1 VKLSHRDRSARRRAL
16 TLEDAHQPDV
26 AQAIAGRAHH
36 LEQPGQTVAG
46 HAHFDSD
53 CLGEL
58 VAGQP
63 GGFLLGAY
71 HLRPPHDHPRKL
83 GQCSHGRK
91 TNGRRPC
98 TGDGRDR
105 VELTRCTAGDTD
117 RCWRPADATQPPLA
131 PAAPDTEAEASTD
144 TLTDASTLV
153 TMLAAAASWPA
164 TQVA

>member
-1 VKLSHRDRSARRRAL
+1 MKLSHRDGSARGRGLAL
-16 TLEDAHQPDV
+16 VDPDQPDV
-26 AQAIAGRAHH
+26 AQAIAGRADD
-36 LEQPGQTVAG
+36 LEQTRQPIAG
-46 HAHFDSD
+46 DTHFHSD

-58 VAGQP
+58 IAGQP
-63 GGFLLGAY
+63 GGFLLGAH
-71 HLRPPHDHPRKL
+71 HLRPPHDHTRKL

-105 VELTRCTAGDTD
+105 VELTRCTAGGTD
-117 RCWRPADATQPPLA
+117 RCWRPADDTQPPLA
-131 PAAPDTEAEASTD
+131 PAAPDTEADASTD